1 MKKLRLFN
9 GRFHEKDAG
18 QVHAYVAAYSR
29 ADAVRV
35 ITEYLGY
42 KTRGMENELKV
53 YWSETWGNPMIGIEP
68 QRGLWVQLKH
78 MDKPIKRYPEPPQNI
93 K

>member
-9 GRFHEKDAG
+9 GMFQEKDTG

-35 ITEYLGY
+35 ITEYMGH
-42 KTRGMENELKV
+42 KTRGIENELKV
-53 YWSETWGNPMIGIEP
+53 YWSEACGNPMSGIEP

-78 MDKPIKRYPEPPQNI
+78 MEQPIKRYPLQPQDI